1 MKEST
6 AMKENERVI
15 CGLCEEVVSSVEDA
29 ECLEGKYETLTAA
42 RSPMIYVFCDRMD
55 DGFFVIENSWSKLDA
70 DLRVKLMREFC
81 RLHCKT
87 SPVEPAAVKV
97 SEYGKFFL
105 P

>member
-1 MKEST
+1 
-6 AMKENERVI
+6 MKENERVI
-15 CGLCEEVVSSVEDA
+15 CGLCEEVVSTVEDA
-29 ECLEGKYETLTAA
+29 EALDGKYATLTAA

-55 DGFFVIENSWSKLDA
+55 DGFFVVGNSWTMLDA
-70 DLRVKLMREFC
+70 GLRVKLMREFC

-87 SPVEPAAVKV
+87 FPAEPAAVKL